1 MTLEM
6 TESSQPPATWGVDRV
21 LEPRV
26 RKLQDEHTR
35 LVEAAREVMTR
46 RRTVEPTVAEVLAVA
61 KLSTNTFYRHF
72 PTKDDLLLELV
83 MEAGANTRSYV
94 SHRMADVEA
103 PADRIATWIQAMFD
117 LLGTTA
123 TLEANRPF
131 LLAHPRLV
139 ERFPDEIVA
148 NATLLIEPLAA
159 AIVELRPDRKAE
171 ATDEAWL
178 IYHQVF
184 GILLD
189 RAAMTQT
196 RDMAEV
202 TRVVDYS
209 LRALT
214 GHAPAKDLPQ
224 GGRRRRGP
232 EPRRRR

>member
-1 MTLEM
+1 MMTLEM
-6 TESSQPPATWGVDRV
+6 PDSSQPSATWGVDRV

-26 RKLQDEHTR
+26 RKLQDEHER
-35 LVEAAREVMTR
+35 LIQAARTVMR
-46 RRTVEPTVAEVLAVA
+46 QRRTVEPTVAEILAVS

-94 SHRMADVEA
+94 GHRMADVEG
-103 PADRIATWIQAMFD
+103 PAERIAVWINAMFD
-117 LLGTTA
+117 LLRTTA

-159 AIVELRPDRKAE
+159 AIAELRSDRE
-171 ATDEAWL
+171 DQATDDAWL
-178 IYHQVF
+178 VYHQVF

-189 RAAMTQT
+189 RAAMAQT
-196 RDMAEV
+196 RDTAEV

-214 GHAPAKDLPQ
+214 PDAPAKDLPR
-224 GGRRRRGP
+224 GRGRRR
-232 EPRRRR
+232 